1 MYDSILHFNEFG
13 VKVLEKII
21 KTFIED
27 KTQTIGDL
35 VDMLNKPLQELQCNI
50 ISEVFELI
58 DEIYRNDISRKK
70 NWSIIRK
77 DSNSFMTTCG
87 EVKYKRTYFKSKKT
101 GEREY
106 LADKAVGIN
115 SHMRISDDVVV
126 KTLENVADYSY
137 RLSGENATNTED
149 IISKQA
155 VLKQVHDLEIPKAK
169 KVCTEKRKVKVL
181 YIDADEDHVSLQ
193 FSNKKGDLEKDKYG
207 RKQNTI
213 MPRLVYVYEGVEKET
228 LNGKR
233 NKLINRHYFGGI
245 YSKPENLW
253 QEVVEYI
260 DENYYDD
267 ELEKIYLSGDGASW
281 IKTGIEVIGAKCK
294 FVLDN
299 YHLNKYITQA
309 TSHLG
314 DTKDDY
320 KQAIFDEFSFEN
332 KKNIKKIFREIIEL
346 TTTETKK
353 EAVRRCKEYI
363 LSQWNGIIIKN
374 DDPYAQIGCSAEG
387 HVSHIYSSR
396 LSSRPLGWSKIGVD
410 KIARLRI
417 YKANGGKIRSLIK
430 YKKDKVE
437 KEIKK
442 EIQHKIDAKIKM
454 KRLKYLEVWKS
465 DTTVEKIGKTN
476 GLYNVLK
483 SLRGICG

>member
-13 VKVLEKII
+13 VKILEKII

-35 VDMLNKPLQELQCNI
+35 VNMLNKPLQELQCNI
-50 ISEVFELI
+50 ISEVLELI

-101 GEREY
+101 GERDY

-126 KTLENVADYSY
+126 KTLENVADNSY
-137 RLSGENATNTED
+137 RLSGENATNTDD

-155 VLKQVHDLEIPKAK
+155 VLKQVHDLEIPEVK

-193 FSNKKGDLEKDKYG
+193 FSNKKGDLKKDKNG

-213 MPRLVYVYEGVEKET
+213 MPRLVYVYEGIEKET

-233 NKLINRHYFGGI
+233 NKLINKHYFGGV
-245 YSKPENLW
+245 YSKPEDLW
-253 QEVVEYI
+253 QEVVKYI
-260 DENYYDD
+260 DENYDD
-267 ELEKIYLSGDGASW
+267 EVLERIYLSGDGASW
-281 IKTGIEVIGAKCK
+281 IKIGIEMIGAKCR
-294 FVLDN
+294 FVLDK

-314 DTKDDY
+314 EMREDF
-320 KQAIFDEFSFEN
+320 KQSIFDAFSFES
-332 KKNIKKIFREIIEL
+332 KMDIKKIYKDILDL
-346 TTTETKK
+346 TSNETKK
-353 EAVRRCKEYI
+353 KAVIKSKEYI

-374 DDPYAQIGCSAEG
+374 DDECARVGCSAEG
-387 HVSHIYSSR
+387 HISHIYSAR
-396 LSSRPLGWSKIGVD
+396 MSSRPLGWSKVGVD
-410 KIARLRI
+410 KISRLRI
-417 YKANGGKIRSLIK
+417 YKANGGKIRNLIG
-430 YKKDKVE
+430 YKKKIEEREIKEAIQRKVD
-437 KEIKK
+437 KEIKR
-442 EIQHKIDAKIKM
+442 
-454 KRLKYLEVWKS
+454 KREKYLDVWRS
-465 DTTVEKIGKTN
+465 DTTVSESGKIS
-476 GLYNVLK
+476 GLYYSLK
-483 SLRGICG
+483 KLRGICG